1 MSEPKSALEAIA
13 GSPLTEV
20 AGTLLALG
28 YPLAA
33 LLPVLT
39 NTLAFG
45 RYTTRVESTLAELN
59 AKLLT
64 LSNKVGNFTDA
75 QFSLTVGIIKTIFE
89 TIDEEKLRMLK
100 AAVLNVGDFD
110 YLGSFEAQLF
120 SRILRD
126 VSAAEIAFLA
136 GHRRFS
142 AFSFA
147 NPTAEDQE
155 TTFFIMPKS
164 PDETVVRGLINLGL
178 IARSRDEGH
187 MSDKGEY
194 LVAPFVTRLL
204 DLIEGSGGEALP

>member
-13 GSPLTEV
+13 GSPITEV
-20 AGTLLALG
+20 AGTLLAFG

-45 RYTTRVESTLAELN
+45 RYTTRVESMLAELN
-59 AKLLT
+59 AKLLALGDKVDN
-64 LSNKVGNFTDA
+64 LSDA
-75 QFSLTVGIIKTIFE
+75 QLSLTIGIIQTIFE
-89 TIDEEKLRMLK
+89 TVDEQKLRMLK
-100 AAVLNVGDFD
+100 AAVLNVAGSDFID
-110 YLGSFEAQLF
+110 GFEAQLF

-147 NPTAEDQE
+147 DPTAEDQE
-155 TTFFIMPKS
+155 TTCFIMPKS

-194 LVAPFVTRLL
+194 LVAPFVPALL
-204 DLIEGSGGEALP
+204 DLIEG